1 MRNRNGQCRQHGLRQ
16 RGQVLVWTLATAAA
30 CVAVF
35 LGVYGVGQANIEKQ
49 KVVNTADAAVYSAA
63 MVEARTLNFEAYTNR
78 SIVANEVVIAQLV
91 TMDSWLRYMGRT
103 ADNIGTILQFIP
115 YANVVGRALKQAAN
129 VINQIAKTIPP
140 FVPVQQGIVT
150 ALTVAREGAHAAT
163 YETAIETAI
172 GVVKSNATTFNG
184 RTDSAPVITS
194 LGMAALVKNA
204 KSWKDFS
211 TVYGKNDR
219 GRDNRG
225 TAADVIKRSRDRFAG
240 DDERKGG
247 PLTNLNLVFSGIE
260 KTSGGTH
267 LVGYDRWEAQDTLD
281 TWHLTIKGRKYDIP
295 VGWGRATASQKG
307 QRGNRW
313 NVPGNANGLAYNSTD
328 QIKGWL
334 GIPEIRDVVD
344 RKATYDP
351 ELDAKAKKEPN
362 SLTFLIE
369 VAKSRT
375 DVPFASSMGMDKTP
389 TGTTTGPGS
398 PDLNEKLAGD
408 RIGAVSKAL
417 VYFKRPYLANDVTA
431 RSFFRNDN
439 AHEYGSIY
447 NPYWQVRLSDV
458 SVAEKEALYLGS
470 GASGLAIFTPDAWK
484 N

>member
-1 MRNRNGQCRQHGLRQ
+1 MRNRSGQRQTHSLRQ

-35 LGVYGVGQANIEKQ
+35 LAVYGVGQANIEKQ

-63 MVEARTLNFEAYTNR
+63 MVEARTLNFEAYANR

-103 ADNIGTILQFIP
+103 ADNIGTILQFVP
-115 YANVVGRALKQAAN
+115 YANVIGRALKQAAN
-129 VINQIAKTIPP
+129 VINRLAQSLPP
-140 FVPVQQGIVT
+140 FVAVQQGIVT
-150 ALTVAREGAHAAT
+150 GLTLAREAAHVAT

-172 GVVKSNATTFNG
+172 AVVKSNATTFRG
-184 RTDSAPVITS
+184 RSDTIPVITP
-194 LGMAALVKNA
+194 LGMAALVKNE
-204 KSWKDFS
+204 KSWMDF
-211 TVYGKNDR
+211 TKLYAKNDR
-219 GRDNRG
+219 AN
-225 TAADVIKRSRDRFAG
+225 AADVIKRSRDRFSG
-240 DDERKGG
+240 DDERRGG
-247 PLTNLNLVFSGIE
+247 PLTNINLLFTGIE

-281 TWHLTIKGRKYDIP
+281 TWRWTIKGRKYDIP
-295 VGWGRATASQKG
+295 VGWGRATASKNG
-307 QRGNRW
+307 ERGNRW
-313 NVPGNANGLAYNSTD
+313 NVPGNANGLAYRSTD

-351 ELDAKAKKEPN
+351 ELDAKARKAPN

-369 VAKSRT
+369 VAKNRT
-375 DVPFASSMGMDKTP
+375 DVPFASSMGMNKAP

-417 VYFKRPYLANDVTA
+417 VYFKRPSLKNDVTA
-431 RSFFRNDN
+431 RSFFRDDG
-439 AHEYGSIY
+439 AHEYGSTY
-447 NPYWQVRLSDV
+447 NPYWQARLTDV
-458 SVAEKEALYLGS
+458 SVVEKEAFYLGS
-470 GASGLAIFTPDAWK
+470 GATGLAIFTPDAWK

>member
-1 MRNRNGQCRQHGLRQ
+1 MRNRNGQRQTHGLRQ

-35 LGVYGVGQANIEKQ
+35 LAVYGVGQANIEKQ

-63 MVEARTLNFEAYTNR
+63 MVEARTLNFEAYANR

-103 ADNIGTILQFIP
+103 ADNIGTILQFVP
-115 YANVVGRALKQAAN
+115 YANVIGRALKQAAN
-129 VINQIAKTIPP
+129 VINRLAQSLPP
-140 FVPVQQGIVT
+140 FVAVQQGIVT
-150 ALTVAREGAHAAT
+150 GLTLAREAAHVAT

-172 GVVKSNATTFNG
+172 AVVKSNATTFSG
-184 RTDSAPVITS
+184 RSDTIPVITP
-194 LGMAALVKNA
+194 LGMAALVKNE
-204 KSWKDFS
+204 KSWMDF
-211 TVYGKNDR
+211 TKLYAKNDR
-219 GRDNRG
+219 AN
-225 TAADVIKRSRDRFAG
+225 AADVIKRSRDRFSG
-240 DDERKGG
+240 DDERRGG
-247 PLTNLNLVFSGIE
+247 PLTNINLFFTGIE

-281 TWHLTIKGRKYDIP
+281 TWHWTIKGRKYDIP
-295 VGWGRATASQKG
+295 VGWGRATASKNG
-307 QRGNRW
+307 ERGNRW
-313 NVPGNANGLAYNSTD
+313 NVPGNANGLAYRSTD

-351 ELDAKAKKEPN
+351 ELDAKAKKAPN

-375 DVPFASSMGMDKTP
+375 DVPFASSMGMDKAP

-417 VYFKRPYLANDVTA
+417 VYFKRPSLKNDVTA
-431 RSFFRNDN
+431 RSFFRDDG
-439 AHEYGSIY
+439 AHEYGSTY
-447 NPYWQVRLSDV
+447 NPYWQARLTDV
-458 SVAEKEALYLGS
+458 SVVEKEAFYLGS
-470 GASGLAIFTPDAWK
+470 GATGLAIFTPDAWK

>member
-1 MRNRNGQCRQHGLRQ
+1 MRNRSGQRQTHSLRQ

-35 LGVYGVGQANIEKQ
+35 LAVYGVGQANIEKQ

-63 MVEARTLNFEAYTNR
+63 MVEARTLNFEAYANR

-103 ADNIGTILQFIP
+103 ADNIGTILQFVP
-115 YANVVGRALKQAAN
+115 YANVIGRALKQAAN
-129 VINQIAKTIPP
+129 VINRLAQSLPP
-140 FVPVQQGIVT
+140 FVAVQQGIVT
-150 ALTVAREGAHAAT
+150 GLTLAREAAHVAT

-172 GVVKSNATTFNG
+172 AVVKSNATTFRG
-184 RTDSAPVITS
+184 RSDTIPVITP
-194 LGMAALVKNA
+194 LGMAALVKNE
-204 KSWKDFS
+204 KSWMDF
-211 TVYGKNDR
+211 TKLYAKNDR
-219 GRDNRG
+219 AN
-225 TAADVIKRSRDRFAG
+225 AADVIKRSRDRFSG
-240 DDERKGG
+240 DDERRGG
-247 PLTNLNLVFSGIE
+247 PLTNINLLFTGIE

-281 TWHLTIKGRKYDIP
+281 TWRWTIKGRKYDIP
-295 VGWGRATASQKG
+295 VGWGRATASKNG
-307 QRGNRW
+307 ERGNRW
-313 NVPGNANGLAYNSTD
+313 NVPGNANGLAYRSTD

-351 ELDAKAKKEPN
+351 ELDAKAKKAPN

-369 VAKSRT
+369 VAKNRT
-375 DVPFASSMGMDKTP
+375 DVPFASSMGMNKAP

-417 VYFKRPYLANDVTA
+417 VYFKRPSLKNDVTA
-431 RSFFRNDN
+431 RSFFRDDG

-447 NPYWQVRLSDV
+447 NPYWQARLTDV
-458 SVAEKEALYLGS
+458 SVVEKEAFYLGS
-470 GASGLAIFTPDAWK
+470 GATGLAIFTPDAWK

>member
-1 MRNRNGQCRQHGLRQ
+1 MRNRSGQRQTHSLRQ

-35 LGVYGVGQANIEKQ
+35 LAVYGVGQANIEKQ

-63 MVEARTLNFEAYTNR
+63 MVEARTLNFEAYANR

-103 ADNIGTILQFIP
+103 ADNIGTILQFVP
-115 YANVVGRALKQAAN
+115 YANVIGRALKQAAN
-129 VINQIAKTIPP
+129 VINRLAQSLPP
-140 FVPVQQGIVT
+140 FVAVQQGIVT
-150 ALTVAREGAHAAT
+150 GLTLAREAAHVAT

-172 GVVKSNATTFNG
+172 AVVKSNATTFRG
-184 RTDSAPVITS
+184 RSDTIPVITP
-194 LGMAALVKNA
+194 LGMAALVKNE
-204 KSWKDFS
+204 KSWMDF
-211 TVYGKNDR
+211 TKLYAKNDR
-219 GRDNRG
+219 AN
-225 TAADVIKRSRDRFAG
+225 AADVIKRSRDRFSG
-240 DDERKGG
+240 DDERRGG
-247 PLTNLNLVFSGIE
+247 PLTNINLLFTGIE

-281 TWHLTIKGRKYDIP
+281 TWRWTIKGRKYDIP
-295 VGWGRATASQKG
+295 VGWGRATASKNG
-307 QRGNRW
+307 ERGNRW
-313 NVPGNANGLAYNSTD
+313 NVPGNANGLAYRSTD

-351 ELDAKAKKEPN
+351 ELDAKAKKAPN

-369 VAKSRT
+369 VAKNRT
-375 DVPFASSMGMDKTP
+375 DVPFASSMGMNKAP

-417 VYFKRPYLANDVTA
+417 VYFKRPSLKNDVTA
-431 RSFFRNDN
+431 RSFFRDDG
-439 AHEYGSIY
+439 AHEYGSTY
-447 NPYWQVRLSDV
+447 NPYWQARLTDV
-458 SVAEKEALYLGS
+458 SVVEKEAFYLGS
-470 GASGLAIFTPDAWK
+470 GATGLAIFTPDAWK